1 MGSFDAGGP
10 NPWTGLIE
18 NREFSAQRN
27 LVSCAKRKKMAKRL
41 SAIIIDDEE
50 FARENLK
57 MLLEEY
63 CPDVEVAGTAGG
75 AREARSMV
83 DDVNPD
89 LVFLDIMMPGED
101 GFSFLESMPDRR
113 FQVVFTTAF
122 REHALRAIKES
133 AIDYLEKP
141 IDIEEL
147 QRAVA
152 KAKENADL
160 KRSPKVDDDRLTKV
174 LQDIVLTNSVEKTVI
189 PTKDG
194 LAIVRNTEIIHLE
207 AMENYTMIYLVGGKK
222 YMSSRSIKA
231 FEDRLDTNM
240 FFRVHKSHII
250 NIAHHLKEFLRNE
263 GLIAV
268 LSDGT
273 QVPVARRKLQ
283 EFLDK
288 IENIG

>member
-1 MGSFDAGGP
+1 M
-10 NPWTGLIE
+10 T
-18 NREFSAQRN
+18 
-27 LVSCAKRKKMAKRL
+27 KKL
-41 SAIIIDDEE
+41 SALIVDDEE

-63 CPDVEVAGTAGG
+63 CPDVNVVGTASSAEL
-75 AREARSMV
+75 ARTMV
-83 DDVNPD
+83 EEFNPD
-89 LVFLDIMMPGED
+89 VVFLDIMMPGED
-101 GFSFLESMPDRR
+101 GFSFLESMNERK

-133 AIDYLEKP
+133 AVDYLEKP

-147 QRAVA
+147 QKAIT
-152 KAKENADL
+152 KAKESLQL
-160 KRSPKVDDDRLTKV
+160 KSVNKVTDERLTKV
-174 LQDIVLTNSVEKTVI
+174 LQDIVLTNSVEKTVV

-194 LAIVRNTEIIHLE
+194 LAIVKNTDIIRLE
-207 AMENYTMIYLVGGKK
+207 AMENYTMIYLSGGKK

-231 FEDRLDTNM
+231 FEDKLDTHM

-250 NIAHHLKEFLRNE
+250 NIAHHLKEFVRNE

-268 LSDGT
+268 MSDAT

>member
-1 MGSFDAGGP
+1 M
-10 NPWTGLIE
+10 NKT
-18 NREFSAQRN
+18 
-27 LVSCAKRKKMAKRL
+27 L
-41 SAIIIDDEE
+41 SALIVDDEE

-63 CPDVEVAGTAGG
+63 CPEVKVIGAAGG
-75 AREARSMV
+75 AIQARLLV
-83 DDVNPD
+83 EEHNPD
-89 LVFLDIMMPGED
+89 VVFLDIMMPGED
-101 GFSFLESMPDRR
+101 GFSFLESQKERS
-113 FQVVFTTAF
+113 FQVIFTTAF

-141 IDIEEL
+141 IDIEDL
-147 QRAVA
+147 RSAVN
-152 KAKENADL
+152 KAAENIRL
-160 KRSPKVDDDRLTKV
+160 KNPSNISNERLNKV
-174 LQDIVLTNSVEKTVI
+174 LQEIVLTNSVEKTVV

-194 LAIVRNTEIIHLE
+194 LAIVKNTEIIHLE

-231 FEDRLDTNM
+231 FEDKLDPNM
-240 FFRVHKSHII
+240 FFRAHKSHII

-288 IENIG
+288 IDHLG

>member
-1 MGSFDAGGP
+1 
-10 NPWTGLIE
+10 
-18 NREFSAQRN
+18 
-27 LVSCAKRKKMAKRL
+27 MAKRL

-63 CPDVEVAGTAGG
+63 CPDVELAGTAGG

-152 KAKENADL
+152 KAKEKIL
-160 KRSPKVDDDRLTKV
+160 CLPIVWKRPS
-174 LQDIVLTNSVEKTVI
+174 
-189 PTKDG
+189 
-194 LAIVRNTEIIHLE
+194 
-207 AMENYTMIYLVGGKK
+207 
-222 YMSSRSIKA
+222 
-231 FEDRLDTNM
+231 
-240 FFRVHKSHII
+240 
-250 NIAHHLKEFLRNE
+250 FLRKMDWLLFE
-263 GLIAV
+263 I
-268 LSDGT
+268 
-273 QVPVARRKLQ
+273 RKL
-283 EFLDK
+283 FTSKPWK
-288 IENIG
+288 ITP

>member
-1 MGSFDAGGP
+1 MS
-10 NPWTGLIE
+10 
-18 NREFSAQRN
+18 
-27 LVSCAKRKKMAKRL
+27 KKL
-41 SAIIIDDEE
+41 SALIIDDEE
-50 FARENLK
+50 FARENLR

-63 CPDVEVAGTAGG
+63 CPEVEIVGLAGSAKA
-75 AREARSMV
+75 AREMV
-83 DDVNPD
+83 EDHNPE

-101 GFSFLESMPDRR
+101 GFSFLQSVNERK

-122 REHALRAIKES
+122 REHALRAIKEN

-147 QRAVA
+147 QRAVG
-152 KAKENADL
+152 KAITQASSGNKSNSVSEE
-160 KRSPKVDDDRLTKV
+160 RLNKV
-174 LQDIVLTNSVEKTVI
+174 LKEIVLHNTVEKTII

-194 LAIVRNTEIIHLE
+194 LAIVRNTEIIRLE
-207 AMENYTMIYLVGGKK
+207 AMENYTMIYCQGGKK

-231 FEDRLDTNM
+231 FEDRLDEHM

-268 LSDGT
+268 LSDGS

-288 IENIG
+288 IDNIGG

>member
-1 MGSFDAGGP
+1 M
-10 NPWTGLIE
+10 NKT
-18 NREFSAQRN
+18 
-27 LVSCAKRKKMAKRL
+27 L
-41 SAIIIDDEE
+41 SALIVDDEE

-63 CPDVEVAGTAGG
+63 CPEVSVVGAAGSAIQARIMVE
-75 AREARSMV
+75 EH
-83 DDVNPD
+83 NPD
-89 LVFLDIMMPGED
+89 IVFLDIMMPGED
-101 GFSFLESMPDRR
+101 GFSFLESQKDRS
-113 FQVVFTTAF
+113 FQVIFTTAF

-147 QRAVA
+147 RRAVK
-152 KAKENADL
+152 KAEENIKL
-160 KRSPKVDDDRLTKV
+160 KSPSNISNDRLTKV
-174 LQDIVLTNSVEKTVI
+174 LQDIVLTNSVEKTVV

-194 LAIVRNTEIIHLE
+194 LAIVKNTEIIHLE

-231 FEDRLDTNM
+231 FEDRLDPNM

-288 IENIG
+288 IDQLS

>member
-1 MGSFDAGGP
+1 M
-10 NPWTGLIE
+10 T
-18 NREFSAQRN
+18 
-27 LVSCAKRKKMAKRL
+27 KKL
-41 SAIIIDDEE
+41 SALIVDDEE

-63 CPDVEVAGTAGG
+63 CPEVNVVGAAGSAELARNMVE
-75 AREARSMV
+75 EF
-83 DDVNPD
+83 NPD
-89 LVFLDIMMPGED
+89 VVFLDIMMPGED
-101 GFSFLESMPDRR
+101 GFSFLESMNERK

-133 AIDYLEKP
+133 AVDYLEKP
-141 IDIEEL
+141 IDIDEL
-147 QRAVA
+147 Q
-152 KAKENADL
+152 KAISKARESQQFKASN
-160 KRSPKVDDDRLTKV
+160 KVTDERLTKV
-174 LQDIVLTNSVEKTVI
+174 LQDIVLTNSVEKTVV

-194 LAIVRNTEIIHLE
+194 LAIVKNTDIIRLE
-207 AMENYTMIYLVGGKK
+207 AMENYTMIYLSGGKK

-231 FEDRLDTNM
+231 FEDKLDTNM

-268 LSDGT
+268 MSDGT

>member
-1 MGSFDAGGP
+1 M
-10 NPWTGLIE
+10 NKT
-18 NREFSAQRN
+18 
-27 LVSCAKRKKMAKRL
+27 L
-41 SAIIIDDEE
+41 SALIVDDEE

-63 CPDVEVAGTAGG
+63 CPEVNVVGAAGSAIQSRIMVE
-75 AREARSMV
+75 EH
-83 DDVNPD
+83 NPD
-89 LVFLDIMMPGED
+89 IVFLDIMMPGED
-101 GFSFLESMPDRR
+101 GFSFLESQKDRS
-113 FQVVFTTAF
+113 FQVIFTTAF

-147 QRAVA
+147 RRAVK
-152 KAKENADL
+152 KAEENIKL
-160 KRSPKVDDDRLTKV
+160 KSPSNISNDRLTKV
-174 LQDIVLTNSVEKTVI
+174 LQDIVLTNSVEKTVV

-194 LAIVRNTEIIHLE
+194 LAIVKNTEIIHLE

-231 FEDRLDTNM
+231 FEDRLDPNM

-288 IENIG
+288 IDQLS

>member
-1 MGSFDAGGP
+1 MS
-10 NPWTGLIE
+10 
-18 NREFSAQRN
+18 RK
-27 LVSCAKRKKMAKRL
+27 LV
-41 SAIIIDDEE
+41 AIIIDDEE

-57 MLLEEY
+57 MLLEDY
-63 CPDVEVAGTAGG
+63 CPNVEVAGQAGG
-75 AREARSMV
+75 AKEARIMV
-83 DDVNPD
+83 EDYNPD
-89 LVFLDIMMPGED
+89 IVFLDIMMPGED
-101 GFSFLESMPDRR
+101 GFSFLESVKDRK
-113 FQVVFTTAF
+113 FQVIFTTAF

-141 IDIEEL
+141 IDIDEL

-152 KAKENADL
+152 KAEENVLL
-160 KRSPKVDDDRLTKV
+160 KKNAPIDDQRLNKV
-174 LQDIVLTNSVEKTVI
+174 LQEIVLTNSVEKTVV

-194 LAIVRNTEIIHLE
+194 LAIVKNTEIIHLE

-222 YMSSRSIKA
+222 YISSKSIKA
-231 FEDRLDTNM
+231 FEDKLDTNM

-288 IENIG
+288 IEKLS

>member
-1 MGSFDAGGP
+1 M
-10 NPWTGLIE
+10 T
-18 NREFSAQRN
+18 
-27 LVSCAKRKKMAKRL
+27 RKL
-41 SAIIIDDEE
+41 SAIIVDDEE

-63 CPDVEVAGTAGG
+63 CPEVEVAGTAGS
-75 AREARSMV
+75 AAQARSLV
-83 DDVNPD
+83 ESRNPD
-89 LVFLDIMMPGED
+89 VVFLDIMMPGED
-101 GFSFLESMPDRR
+101 GFSFLESLSDRT
-113 FQVVFTTAF
+113 FQVIFTTAF

-147 QRAVA
+147 RRSVE
-152 KAKENADL
+152 KAQENIKL
-160 KRSPKVDDDRLTKV
+160 KNPARVSSDRLTKV
-174 LQDIVLTNSVEKTVI
+174 LQDIVLTNSVEKTII

-194 LAIVRNTEIIHLE
+194 LAIVKNTEIIRLE
-207 AMENYTMIYLVGGKK
+207 AMENYTMIYLSGGKK

-231 FEDRLDTNM
+231 FEDRLDPNM

-288 IENIG
+288 IEHLG

>member
-1 MGSFDAGGP
+1 MNYLRP
-10 NPWTGLIE
+10 NLIGHM
-18 NREFSAQRN
+18 S
-27 LVSCAKRKKMAKRL
+27 KKLTAL
-41 SAIIIDDEE
+41 IIDDEE
-50 FARENLK
+50 FARENLR
-57 MLLEEY
+57 MLVEEY
-63 CPDVEVAGTAGG
+63 CQDLEIVGVAGSAKA
-75 AREARSMV
+75 ARELV
-83 DDVNPD
+83 DEYNPG

-101 GFSFLESMPDRR
+101 GFAFLQSMTDRK
-113 FQVVFTTAF
+113 FQVIFTTAF
-122 REHALRAIKES
+122 REHALRAIKEN

-147 QRAVA
+147 QKAVT
-152 KAKENADL
+152 KAISQASLGVKGAAITEE
-160 KRSPKVDDDRLTKV
+160 RLNKV
-174 LQDIVLTNSVEKTVI
+174 LQEIVLHNSVEKTVV

-194 LAIVRNTEIIHLE
+194 LAIVKNTEIIRLE
-207 AMENYTMIYLVGGKK
+207 AMENYTMIYCVGGKK

-231 FEDRLDTNM
+231 FEVRLDSNM

-268 LSDGT
+268 LSDGS

>member
-1 MGSFDAGGP
+1 MS
-10 NPWTGLIE
+10 
-18 NREFSAQRN
+18 
-27 LVSCAKRKKMAKRL
+27 KKLTAL
-41 SAIIIDDEE
+41 IIDDEE

-57 MLLEEY
+57 MLLEDF
-63 CPDVEVAGTAGG
+63 CPEVEVAGVAGG
-75 AREARSMV
+75 AKEARQLV
-83 DDVNPD
+83 EDTNPD
-89 LVFLDIMMPGED
+89 VVFLDIMMPGED
-101 GFSFLESMPDRR
+101 GFSFLESMSDRR
-113 FQVVFTTAF
+113 FQVIFTTAF

-152 KAKENADL
+152 KASENVQL
-160 KRSPKVDDDRLTKV
+160 KKNNKIDDDRLSKV
-174 LQDIVLTNSVEKTVI
+174 LQDIVLTNSVEKTVV

-194 LAIVRNTEIIHLE
+194 LAIVKNTDIIHLE
-207 AMENYTMIYLVGGKK
+207 AMENYTMIYLGGGKK

-231 FEDRLDTNM
+231 FEDRLDPNM

-250 NIAHHLKEFLRNE
+250 NIAHHLKEFLRTE

-288 IENIG
+288 IENLG

>member
-1 MGSFDAGGP
+1 MS
-10 NPWTGLIE
+10 
-18 NREFSAQRN
+18 
-27 LVSCAKRKKMAKRL
+27 KKL
-41 SAIIIDDEE
+41 TAIIIDDEE

-57 MLLEEY
+57 MLLEDY
-63 CPDVEVAGTAGG
+63 CPNVEVAGQAGS
-75 AREARSMV
+75 AKEARVMV
-83 DDVNPD
+83 DDFNPD

-101 GFSFLESMPDRR
+101 GFTFLQSITDRK

-122 REHALRAIKES
+122 QEHALRAIKES

-147 QRAVA
+147 QRAVS
-152 KAKENADL
+152 KAEENIQL
-160 KRSPKVDDDRLTKV
+160 KKNVKVDDTRLSKV
-174 LQDIVLTNSVEKTVI
+174 LQEIVLTNSVEKTVV

-194 LAIVRNTEIIHLE
+194 LAIVKNTEIIHLE

-222 YMSSRSIKA
+222 YMSSKSIKA
-231 FEDRLDTNM
+231 FEDKLDTNM

-273 QVPVARRKLQ
+273 QIPVARRKLQ

-288 IENIG
+288 IENLS

>member
-1 MGSFDAGGP
+1 M
-10 NPWTGLIE
+10 T
-18 NREFSAQRN
+18 
-27 LVSCAKRKKMAKRL
+27 KKL
-41 SAIIIDDEE
+41 SALIVDDEE

-63 CPDVEVAGTAGG
+63 CPDVSVIGAAGSA
-75 AREARSMV
+75 ELARSMV
-83 DDVNPD
+83 EEFNPD
-89 LVFLDIMMPGED
+89 VVFLDIMMPGED
-101 GFSFLESMPDRR
+101 GFAFLESMNERK

-133 AIDYLEKP
+133 AVDYLEKP

-147 QRAVA
+147 QKAIA
-152 KAKENADL
+152 KAKEGAQL
-160 KRSPKVDDDRLTKV
+160 KSSNKVTDERLTKV
-174 LQDIVLTNSVEKTVI
+174 LQDIVLTNSVEKTVV

-194 LAIVRNTEIIHLE
+194 LAIVKNTDIIRLE
-207 AMENYTMIYLVGGKK
+207 AMENYTMIYLSGGKK

-231 FEDRLDTNM
+231 FEDKLDVNM

-268 LSDGT
+268 MSDGT

>member
-1 MGSFDAGGP
+1 MA
-10 NPWTGLIE
+10 NKLKALI
-18 NREFSAQRN
+18 
-27 LVSCAKRKKMAKRL
+27 V
-41 SAIIIDDEE
+41 DDEE
-50 FARENLK
+50 FARENLS
-57 MLLEEY
+57 MLIEDFCTDVMVVGKAASAKEARELADETN
-63 CPDVEVAGTAGG
+63 PDV
-75 AREARSMV
+75 
-83 DDVNPD
+83 
-89 LVFLDIMMPGED
+89 VFLDIMMPGED
-101 GFSFLESMPDRR
+101 GFSFLESIKDRK
-113 FQVVFTTAF
+113 FQVIFTTAF

-147 QRAVA
+147 QKAIG
-152 KAKENADL
+152 KAKENVEL
-160 KRSPKVDDDRLTKV
+160 KKPSKVSDDRLTKI
-174 LQDIVLTNSVEKTVI
+174 LQDIALTNTVEKTVV

-194 LAIVRNTEIIHLE
+194 LAIVKNTEIIHLE

-231 FEDRLDTNM
+231 FEDRLDPNM

-250 NIAHHLKEFLRNE
+250 NIAQHLKEFLRNE

-268 LSDGT
+268 LSDGS
-273 QVPVARRKLQ
+273 QIPVARRKLQ

>member
-1 MGSFDAGGP
+1 M
-10 NPWTGLIE
+10 T
-18 NREFSAQRN
+18 
-27 LVSCAKRKKMAKRL
+27 KKL
-41 SAIIIDDEE
+41 SALIVDDEE

-63 CPDVEVAGTAGG
+63 CPDVNVVGAAGSAEL
-75 AREARSMV
+75 ARNMV
-83 DDVNPD
+83 EEFNPD
-89 LVFLDIMMPGED
+89 VVFLDIMMPGED
-101 GFSFLESMPDRR
+101 GFSFLESMNERK

-133 AIDYLEKP
+133 AVDYLEKP

-147 QRAVA
+147 QKAIA
-152 KAKENADL
+152 KAKESMLMKSSN
-160 KRSPKVDDDRLTKV
+160 KVTDERLTKV
-174 LQDIVLTNSVEKTVI
+174 LQDIVLTNSVEKTVV

-194 LAIVRNTEIIHLE
+194 LAIVKNTDIIRLE

-231 FEDRLDTNM
+231 FEDKLDTNM

-268 LSDGT
+268 MSDGT

>member
-1 MGSFDAGGP
+1 M
-10 NPWTGLIE
+10 N
-18 NREFSAQRN
+18 
-27 LVSCAKRKKMAKRL
+27 KKLTAL
-41 SAIIIDDEE
+41 IIDDEE

-57 MLLEEY
+57 MLLEDF
-63 CPDVEVAGTAGG
+63 CPEVEVAGVAGG
-75 AREARSMV
+75 AKEARQLV
-83 DDVNPD
+83 EDTNPD
-89 LVFLDIMMPGED
+89 VVFLDIMMPGED
-101 GFSFLESMPDRR
+101 GFSFLESVSDRR
-113 FQVVFTTAF
+113 FQVIFTTAF

-147 QRAVA
+147 QKAVA
-152 KAKENADL
+152 KAAENIQL
-160 KRSPKVDDDRLTKV
+160 KKNNKIDDDRLSKV
-174 LQDIVLTNSVEKTVI
+174 LQDIVLTNSVEKTVV

-194 LAIVRNTEIIHLE
+194 LAIVKNTEIIHLE

-250 NIAHHLKEFLRNE
+250 NIAHHLKEFLRTE

-288 IENIG
+288 IENLG

>member
-1 MGSFDAGGP
+1 M
-10 NPWTGLIE
+10 T
-18 NREFSAQRN
+18 
-27 LVSCAKRKKMAKRL
+27 KKL
-41 SAIIIDDEE
+41 SALIVDDEE

-63 CPDVEVAGTAGG
+63 CPDVNVVGAAGSAEL
-75 AREARSMV
+75 ARNMV
-83 DDVNPD
+83 EEFNPD
-89 LVFLDIMMPGED
+89 VVFLDIMMPGED
-101 GFSFLESMPDRR
+101 GFSFLESMNERK

-133 AIDYLEKP
+133 AVDYLEKP

-147 QRAVA
+147 QKAIA
-152 KAKENADL
+152 KAKDSMLMKSSN
-160 KRSPKVDDDRLTKV
+160 KVTDERLTKV
-174 LQDIVLTNSVEKTVI
+174 LQDIVLTNSVEKTVV

-194 LAIVRNTEIIHLE
+194 LAIVKNTDIIRLE
-207 AMENYTMIYLVGGKK
+207 AMENYTMIYLAGGKK

-231 FEDRLDTNM
+231 FEDKLDTNM

-268 LSDGT
+268 MSDGT

-288 IENIG
+288 VENIG

>member
-1 MGSFDAGGP
+1 
-10 NPWTGLIE
+10 
-18 NREFSAQRN
+18 
-27 LVSCAKRKKMAKRL
+27 MAKRL

-101 GFSFLESMPDRR
+101 GFSFLESMPERR